1 MKKEKRYN
9 IIIGVMCFVIA
20 ASICVQYRSVQS
32 FTTSGEVSVQSM
44 AENKL
49 RDQILKE
56 QENYNK
62 LQLQAQL
69 AQEKLEKLR
78 KDAASNSGEA
88 AALEEELTKLNQI
101 LGYSDVKGKGLTI
114 TLKDSEDKNN
124 YTNES
129 IIHDMD
135 LVEVVNELFNA
146 GADAISINGQRI
158 ISSTAISCNGNIVR
172 INNEKITVP
181 FVIKA
186 IGSPDGLYGTMMR
199 PRGYLE
205 ILSEAGIKVD
215 VKKVEKNEL
224 EVPKYTGSFQ
234 YKYLQIAE

>member
-1 MKKEKRYN
+1 MKKEKGYT
-9 IIIGVMCFVIA
+9 IIIGIMCFLVA
-20 ASICVQYRSVQS
+20 ASICIQYRSVQS
-32 FTTSGEVSVQSM
+32 FTTTGEASVQSM

-56 QENYNK
+56 QENYNR
-62 LQLQAQL
+62 LQVQAEL
-69 AQEKLEKLR
+69 TQEKLEKLR
-78 KDAASNSGEA
+78 NDAASNSDEA
-88 AALEEELTKLNQI
+88 AALEEELTKLNKI

-114 TLKDSEDKNN
+114 TLRDSDSTEN

-146 GADAISINGQRI
+146 GADAVSINGQRI
-158 ISSTAISCNGNIVR
+158 MSSTAISCNGNIVR

-181 FVIKA
+181 FVINA
-186 IGSPDGLYGTMMR
+186 IGSTEGLYGTMMR

-205 ILSEAGIKVD
+205 ILSDYGIKVD

-234 YKYLQIAE
+234 YKYLQLAQ

>member
-172 INNEKITVP
+172 INNEKITDSTRMITKDNAIDNKVLL
-181 FVIKA
+181 IKK
-186 IGSPDGLYGTMMR
+186 GKKKYFL
-199 PRGYLE
+199 
-205 ILSEAGIKVD
+205 GIY
-215 VKKVEKNEL
+215 E
-224 EVPKYTGSFQ
+224 
-234 YKYLQIAE
+234 